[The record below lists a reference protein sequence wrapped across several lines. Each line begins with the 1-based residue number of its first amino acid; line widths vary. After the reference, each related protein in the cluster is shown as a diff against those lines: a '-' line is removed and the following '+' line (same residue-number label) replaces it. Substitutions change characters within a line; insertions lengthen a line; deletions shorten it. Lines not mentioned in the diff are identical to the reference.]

1 MFCEKCGNPV
11 NDNDKFCQRCGAP
24 IRALPPQPENEPE
37 PVYAYTIQPEQT
49 DEAPQPEVQPEQT
62 DEAPQSDVQSEQEN
76 EAPQPEVQSEQEN
89 EVPQPEVQPE
99 QENEVP
105 QPEVQPEQENEVPQ
119 PEVQPE
125 PVYAYTTQPEQTGDA
140 PQPGGQ
146 PAKTRVYGGNQQP
159 RQDAQPVQPY
169 QPYQPYQPGQS
180 FDPAVNTAPDQAAAN
195 GGIPKGLKLGLIFG
209 GGGFALLTVILMV
222 IFAIIIPMSKPK
234 IELSR
239 FVTTDFY
246 QYSDC
251 IVDGRISGEFKLD
264 ATRII
269 DAYPDLFGENPADMF
284 SKASYLE
291 SALYSVEVEYVD
303 ASDADNTSYGG
314 RYTTFGKFKKDGE
327 AKITVK
333 LPEKGG
339 YGYETFA
346 MCESSLGVAFVGGE
360 CTVSISD
367 EIEKSS
373 VQVVE
378 MTDVD
383 LLGYLE
389 SNKLVTA
396 IIDYN
401 DSVSVGIKT
410 FETKFGDY
418 TFKNESYD
426 STAVTVYDAD
436 GGYLNSVNI
445 KFGNDKNL
453 KAGSKVTVGYEDDD
467 TYLADYY
474 GLNLTGKEFT
484 YSVVMP
490 VKLDEASA
498 KKNVSAI
505 MDYILKHPELD
516 SYYNEKDKLE
526 VGDIYFVTWKE
537 NSSYQDIVAVI
548 HNATQKYY
556 CTLEL
561 EGKGFFA
568 DGEFVYGG
576 YSGYTGNHEK
586 SAADAVKGSAYLQ
599 SDSKYYSATKL
610 N

>member
-1 MFCEKCGNPV
+1 MFCEKCSNPV

-62 DEAPQSDVQSEQEN
+62 DEAPQSD
-76 EAPQPEVQSEQEN
+76 
-89 EVPQPEVQPE
+89 VQPE

-209 GGGFALLTVILMV
+209 G
-222 IFAIIIPMSKPK
+222 
-234 IELSR
+234 SR

-303 ASDADNTSYGG
+303 ASDADNTSCGG

>member
-49 DEAPQPEVQPEQT
+49 DEAPQPEVQ
-62 DEAPQSDVQSEQEN
+62 S
-76 EAPQPEVQSEQEN
+76 
-89 EVPQPEVQPE
+89 E

-169 QPYQPYQPGQS
+169 QPYQPGQS

-209 GGGFALLTVILMV
+209 GGGFALLTVILVV

-303 ASDADNTSYGG
+303 ASDADNTSCGG

>member
-49 DEAPQPEVQPEQT
+49 DEAPQPEVQYEQT
-62 DEAPQSDVQSEQEN
+62 DEAPQPEVQPEQEN
-76 EAPQPEVQSEQEN
+76 EAPQPEVQS
-89 EVPQPEVQPE
+89 E

-169 QPYQPYQPGQS
+169 QPYQPGQS

-209 GGGFALLTVILMV
+209 GGGFALLTVILVV

-303 ASDADNTSYGG
+303 ASDADNTSCGG

>member
-62 DEAPQSDVQSEQEN
+62 DEV
-76 EAPQPEVQSEQEN
+76 PQPEVQS
-89 EVPQPEVQPE
+89 
-99 QENEVP
+99 
-105 QPEVQPEQENEVPQ
+105 EQENEVPQ

-169 QPYQPYQPGQS
+169 QPYQPGQS
-180 FDPAVNTAPDQAAAN
+180 FDPAVNTAPNQAAAN

-209 GGGFALLTVILMV
+209 GGGFALLTVILVV

-303 ASDADNTSYGG
+303 ASDADNTSCGG

-333 LPEKGG
+333 LPEKGS

-346 MCESSLGVAFVGGE
+346 MCESSLGVSFVGGE

>member
-49 DEAPQPEVQPEQT
+49 DEAPQPEVQ
-62 DEAPQSDVQSEQEN
+62 S
-76 EAPQPEVQSEQEN
+76 
-89 EVPQPEVQPE
+89 E

-169 QPYQPYQPGQS
+169 QPYQPGQS

-209 GGGFALLTVILMV
+209 GGGFALLTVILVV

-303 ASDADNTSYGG
+303 ASDADNTSCGG

-346 MCESSLGVAFVGGE
+346 MCESSLGVSFVGGE

>member
-146 PAKTRVYGGNQQP
+146 P
-159 RQDAQPVQPY
+159 
-169 QPYQPYQPGQS
+169 YQPYQPGQS

-209 GGGFALLTVILMV
+209 GGGFALLTVILVV

-303 ASDADNTSYGG
+303 ASDADNTSCGG

-333 LPEKGG
+333 LPEKGS

>member
-105 QPEVQPEQENEVPQ
+105 QPEVQPE
-119 PEVQPE
+119 

-159 RQDAQPVQPY
+159 RQDAQPV

-209 GGGFALLTVILMV
+209 GGGFALLTVILVV

-251 IVDGRISGEFKLD
+251 IVDSRISGEFKLD

-303 ASDADNTSYGG
+303 ASDADNTSCGG

>member
-89 EVPQPEVQPE
+89 EVPQPGG
-99 QENEVP
+99 
-105 QPEVQPEQENEVPQ
+105 
-119 PEVQPE
+119 QPE

-169 QPYQPYQPGQS
+169 QPYQPGQS

-209 GGGFALLTVILMV
+209 GGGFALLTVILVV

-303 ASDADNTSYGG
+303 ASDADNTSCGG

-333 LPEKGG
+333 LPEKGS

-346 MCESSLGVAFVGGE
+346 MCESSLGVSFVGGE

>member
-105 QPEVQPEQENEVPQ
+105 QPEVQPE
-119 PEVQPE
+119 

-159 RQDAQPVQPY
+159 RQDAQPV

-209 GGGFALLTVILMV
+209 GGGFALLTVILVV

-303 ASDADNTSYGG
+303 ASDADNTSCGG

>member
-62 DEAPQSDVQSEQEN
+62 DEAPQPEVQPEQTD
-76 EAPQPEVQSEQEN
+76 EAPQPEVQYEEIN
-89 EVPQPEVQPE
+89 EVPQPE

-105 QPEVQPEQENEVPQ
+105 QSD
-119 PEVQPE
+119 VQPE

-169 QPYQPYQPGQS
+169 QPYQPGQS

-209 GGGFALLTVILMV
+209 GGGFALLTVILVV

-303 ASDADNTSYGG
+303 ASDADNTSCGG

-367 EIEKSS
+367 EIAKSS

>member
-49 DEAPQPEVQPEQT
+49 D
-62 DEAPQSDVQSEQEN
+62 

-169 QPYQPYQPGQS
+169 QPYQPGQS

-209 GGGFALLTVILMV
+209 GGGFALLTVILVV

-303 ASDADNTSYGG
+303 ASDADNTSCGG

>member
-105 QPEVQPEQENEVPQ
+105 QPEVQPE
-119 PEVQPE
+119 

-159 RQDAQPVQPY
+159 RQDAQPV

-209 GGGFALLTVILMV
+209 GGGFALLTVILVV

-269 DAYPDLFGENPADMF
+269 AAYPDLFGENPADMF

-303 ASDADNTSYGG
+303 ASDADNTSCGG

-333 LPEKGG
+333 LPEKGS